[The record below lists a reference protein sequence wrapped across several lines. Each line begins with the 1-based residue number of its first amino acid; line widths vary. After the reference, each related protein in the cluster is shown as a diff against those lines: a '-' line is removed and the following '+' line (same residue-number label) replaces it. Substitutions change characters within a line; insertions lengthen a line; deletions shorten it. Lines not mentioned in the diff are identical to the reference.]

1 MPEAHLRR
9 FVMLKAVLVAIAFLT
24 AGSAAQ
30 AACIV
35 TDPTGT
41 PLNIRSSPNG
51 GIVGTLR
58 NGTSVTIQ
66 TVAYDGQGRPWAY
79 IGVGW
84 VFREFVTCY

>member
-1 MPEAHLRR
+1 MHRVL
-9 FVMLKAVLVAIAFLT
+9 LIAVALLAT
-24 AGSAAQ
+24 SAA
-30 AACIV
+30 ARAGCVV

-51 GIVGTLR
+51 QIVGTLR

-66 TVAYDGQGRPWAY
+66 TIVHDNQGRAWAN

-84 VFREFVTCY
+84 VYREFVSCY